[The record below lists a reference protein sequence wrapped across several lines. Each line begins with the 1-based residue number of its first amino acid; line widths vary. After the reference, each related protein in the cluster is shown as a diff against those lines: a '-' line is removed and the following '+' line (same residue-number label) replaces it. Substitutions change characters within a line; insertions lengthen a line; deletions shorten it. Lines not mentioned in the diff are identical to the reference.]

1 MLILSGQIP
10 QYEAIVR
17 NAAFAA
23 DKWAHFQP
31 ESWNET
37 YPSNIYFV
45 ISILTTTINMQNP
58 PELSF

>member
-17 NAAFAA
+17 DAAFAA
-23 DKWAHFQP
+23 DKWVHFQP
-31 ESWNET
+31 KSQSGT
-37 YPSNIYFV
+37 YPYNIYFV